1 MTSSDCSAESR
12 RRARVQGASG
22 GFQEFLRERKE
33 AVMAKRFYTVLIL
46 PDATSPARK
55 FHITKTVITVVSLVA
70 AVAVLALAFFVYQYV
85 NLNVRMLELK
95 QLRQEASGR
104 NFLAGKV
111 GQLEDELARLRE
123 LDRKLRVVAGLDAG
137 DAQEAGLPQ
146 GGAET
151 LSQAALLDAVQ
162 RGTGRLADWV
172 TRDLEALGHEITWR
186 ERSFRELKEL
196 LEAKRSV
203 LASTPTIWPLRG
215 VLTAGYGYRKSPFT
229 GQREMHEGIDVAA
242 PQGTPFVTTADGV
255 VSFVG
260 PLGGF
265 GNVIFINHGHGF
277 TTFYAHASRIRAREG
292 QQVKRGEVIAYVGM
306 TGRTTGPH
314 VHYEVQVNGATVNPL
329 KYIIDPSAQ
338 KFAGEGEDG
347 GQS

>member
-1 MTSSDCSAESR
+1 MTSSDLSGESR
-12 RRARVQGASG
+12 RIPAQRASG
-22 GFQEFLRERKE
+22 GFQEFFQERKE

-55 FHITKTVITVVSLVA
+55 FHITKTVVTVVSVVA
-70 AVAVLALAFFVYQYV
+70 AVAVLAFAFFVYQYV

-95 QLRQEASGR
+95 QLRMEASDR
-104 NFLAGKV
+104 NILSAKV
-111 GQLEDELARLRE
+111 GQLEGELTRLRE
-123 LDRKLRVVAGLDAG
+123 LDRKLRVMAGLDAG
-137 DAQEAGLPQ
+137 DDPGARLAQ

-151 LSQAALLDAVQ
+151 ISRAALLDAVQ
-162 RGTGRLADWV
+162 KGTGRLADWV
-172 TRDLEALGHEITWR
+172 THDLEALGQEITSR
-186 ERSFRELKEL
+186 ERSFRELKDL

-203 LASTPTIWPLRG
+203 LASTPTIWPLKG

-242 PQGTPFVTTADGV
+242 PQGTPIVATADGV

-260 PLGGF
+260 PLFSF
-265 GNVIFINHGHGF
+265 GNVVFINHGHGF
-277 TTFYAHASRIRAREG
+277 TTFYAHAGSIRAKEG
-292 QQVKRGEVIAYVGM
+292 QQVKRGEVVAYVGM

-338 KFAGEGEDG
+338 KYASDSDAG